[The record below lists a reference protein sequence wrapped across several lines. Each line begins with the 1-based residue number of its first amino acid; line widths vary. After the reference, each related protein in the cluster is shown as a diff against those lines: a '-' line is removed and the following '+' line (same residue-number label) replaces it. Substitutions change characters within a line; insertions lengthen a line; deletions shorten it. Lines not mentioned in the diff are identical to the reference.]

1 MRDEAQAVII
11 GGGVAGCSIAYHL
24 TQMGWRDIVL
34 VERGTLTGGSTHRAA
49 GLIGQLRGTYNLT
62 RMIMNSV
69 ELYGRLLQET
79 GIDPDWRQVGSLRLA
94 SSTLRME
101 EIRRL
106 VSQAKAFGL
115 DVELLTPREAI
126 ELCPIIG
133 DHDLVGAAWIP
144 RDGRTNPI
152 DTTRASRNTTWWGSG
167 SSPRMMNAPL
177 TVAGNRSNLART
189 ETGSLTPPPVTS
201 PAPTTAGTPAAPA

>member
-115 DVELLTPREAI
+115 DVELLTPRDVVTACTRS
-126 ELCPIIG
+126 L
-133 DHDLVGAAWIP
+133 
-144 RDGRTNPI
+144 RT
-152 DTTRASRNTTWWGSG
+152 S
-167 SSPRMMNAPL
+167 M
-177 TVAGNRSNLART
+177 
-189 ETGSLTPPPVTS
+189 PVTAVCVWIS
-201 PAPTTAGTPAAPA
+201 QPRARAPWASA